1 MVTFIMM
8 KLSHLDLNTI
18 FDVCVIYLRLF
29 FVSVVCD
36 ILIDNE
42 TLFDR
47 FHESKDQVG
56 PIFQRCSYEI
66 FVSVVG
72 NVFINSETL
81 FNRLRKSE
89 DQADPVF

>member
-47 FHESKDQVG
+47 FHES
-56 PIFQRCSYEI
+56 
-66 FVSVVG
+66 
-72 NVFINSETL
+72 
-81 FNRLRKSE
+81 
-89 DQADPVF
+89 